1 MERAQLARQRLLLDA
16 VVTMAA
22 DLSLDSVLGRIL
34 TAARELT
41 GARYAALGVLAEEQH
56 GGGPQLLS
64 TFVYQGI
71 DDERARA
78 IGPLPRGHGLLG
90 VITTRREPVRLH
102 DIAADPESYGFPAH
116 HPPMASFLG
125 VPVRLR
131 DRVFGNLY
139 LTERAGGDFT
149 ADDEEVV
156 VALAAAAGVAIE
168 NARLYDEAARREAW
182 LTAAAEVVGLVSG
195 TRVDDE
201 VLRAVADA
209 ALRASGADRAWVATG
224 ATAHERVLRVVV
236 PDGEEPPG
244 ELRNDQPAG
253 VLGAALVVPLA
264 AGSEGAPVEGVLGL
278 AWEDEQHEP
287 LTESDEALLA
297 RYASQVAL
305 ALQAARG
312 QEDRQRVAVL
322 EDRDRIARDL
332 HDLVI
337 QRLFGVGLGLQGAAR
352 VPGAEP
358 VAARLEQAV
367 ADLDATIADLR
378 RSIFALGAEPASTDV
393 QSEVTRMVDRAA
405 ATWKLRPRLRVEG
418 PVRTLVP
425 DGVVPDLL
433 AVLGEALANA
443 ARHARATSVEVLL
456 RATPTEVRLE
466 VADDGRG
473 LPADPVESG
482 LANARARAARHGGAL
497 ELHGDAGRGTRLV
510 WRVPRSAR

>member
-22 DLSLDSVLGRIL
+22 DLSLDSVLDRIL

-41 GARYAALGVLAEEQH
+41 GARYAALGVLAEEQPA
-56 GGGPQLLS
+56 GPQMLG
-64 TFVYQGI
+64 TFVHQGI

-102 DIAADPESYGFPAH
+102 DIAAHPESYGFPAH

-139 LTERAGGDFT
+139 LTERTGGDFT

-182 LTAAAEVVGLVSG
+182 LAAAAEVVGLVSG
-195 TRVDDE
+195 TRLDDE
-201 VLRAVADA
+201 VLRAVARG
-209 ALRASGADRAWVATG
+209 ALRASGAGRAWVATG
-224 ATAHERVLRVVV
+224 AGAHSRVLRVVE
-236 PDGEEPPG
+236 PEAGEQYG
-244 ELRNDQPAG
+244 ELVDDRPAG
-253 VLGAALVVPLA
+253 VLGTVLVVPLA
-264 AGSEGAPVEGVLGL
+264 AGADGAPVEGVLGL
-278 AWEDEQHEP
+278 AWEDEQRALTSP
-287 LTESDEALLA
+287 LDEALPA

-305 ALQAARG
+305 AMQAARG
-312 QEDRQRVAVL
+312 HEDRERLAVL

-352 VPGAEP
+352 TPGAEP
-358 VAARLEQAV
+358 VAARLQQAV

-393 QSEVTRMVDRAA
+393 QSEVSRMVDRAA
-405 ATWKLRPRLRVEG
+405 ATWKLRARLRVEG

-425 DGVVPDLL
+425 DVVVPDLL

-443 ARHARATSVEVLL
+443 SRHARATGVEVLL
-456 RATPTEVRLE
+456 AAGPAEVRLE

-482 LANARARAARHGGAL
+482 LANARARAARHGGVL
-497 ELHGDAGRGTRLV
+497 ELHSRAGQGTRLV
-510 WRVPRSAR
+510 WRVPRSPA